1 MGISFYISGASAAN
15 AAHSQSVSRGWGQ
28 RTEASFAGWVWY
40 LALDAHTVAGLSLGA
55 PASHSKLLLDGSFA
69 PGAADTTGAE
79 GRPLSPEG
87 GCPDWL
93 LVPALPGSTA
103 QGHPS
108 HLHLFLR
115 LPVGRSSWQGHL
127 GNAALPPG
135 LWQGGSARHQGLE
148 WMLGELAAGTHG
160 GPFHRPLNLQVH
172 RPCDGAS
179 YQQRTC
185 SPPNARMLP
194 QSGGPTPLQPLQEFS
209 PRPGQPQPC
218 WEVLKPS
225 IKIHC

>member
-135 LWQGGSARHQGLE
+135 LWQAGSARHQGLE

-172 RPCDGAS
+172 RPVTERLISSEPVHLPMRVCFPRAE
-179 YQQRTC
+179 
-185 SPPNARMLP
+185 ARLP
-194 QSGGPTPLQPLQEFS
+194 FS
-209 PRPGQPQPC
+209 PCRSSLLVQVSPNPAGR
-218 WEVLKPS
+218 S
-225 IKIHC
+225 